1 MLYVGIGATAGASW
15 RHYGD
20 RIGLAGVA
28 VFGAA
33 LAILLV
39 VRAARRGPDDPTT
52 GSAHVRQHGPN
63 PSTFTPTPA
72 RRTKPSCP

>member
-1 MLYVGIGATAGASW
+1 MALLGLI
-15 RHYGD
+15 GD
-20 RIGLAGVA
+20 RIGLAGLA

-39 VRAARRGPDDPTT
+39 IRAARRGPGQPDHRVGPRP
-52 GSAHVRQHGPN
+52 SARPN

-72 RRTKPSCP
+72 RKTEPSCP